1 MQTAQT
7 APWPGL
13 PFNTVGEVVAAEL
26 REAILAG
33 RIPQGDSLRQRALA
47 NRYGVSEGVVREALR
62 RLEAEGL
69 VEILPRRGARVSRLT
84 VDDLYELYD
93 VRIFL
98 EELLTRYAVPNCTAD
113 DLERAE
119 ALLRQMADERDPARW
134 LALNREFH
142 STLCRP
148 SRRPRLLRLHDELRI
163 ASDRYLRVSLAL
175 LSRFDVAQR
184 EHEQILDAYRRRDAE
199 RAAARA
205 GMHLRQVRDMIATF
219 LAAPGWRPHGA
230 VEERQGG
237 GAGDERSARPNGRK
251 ASKGARRDGD
261 GQRSRR

>member
-1 MQTAQT
+1 M
-7 APWPGL
+7 
-13 PFNTVGEVVAAEL
+13 GEVVAAEL

-47 NRYGVSEGVVREALR
+47 TRYGVSEGVIREALR

-69 VEILPRRGARVSRLT
+69 VEILPRRGARVSLLS

-113 DLERAE
+113 DLEHAE
-119 ALLRQMADERDPARW
+119 ALLGQMADERDPARW

-148 SRRPRLLRLHDELRI
+148 SRRPRLLRLHDELRV

-175 LSRFDVAQR
+175 LSRFDIAQR
-184 EHEQILDAYRRRDAE
+184 EHEQILDAYRRRDADQ
-199 RAAARA
+199 AAVRA
-205 GMHLRQVRDMIATF
+205 GVHLRQVRDMIATF
-219 LAAPGWRPHGA
+219 LAAP
-230 VEERQGG
+230 ERKLQEPGDGPQAGG
-237 GAGDERSARPNGRK
+237 VGRGRSARLDGRRVPRSERQDTK
-251 ASKGARRDGD
+251 SRK
-261 GQRSRR
+261 SRR